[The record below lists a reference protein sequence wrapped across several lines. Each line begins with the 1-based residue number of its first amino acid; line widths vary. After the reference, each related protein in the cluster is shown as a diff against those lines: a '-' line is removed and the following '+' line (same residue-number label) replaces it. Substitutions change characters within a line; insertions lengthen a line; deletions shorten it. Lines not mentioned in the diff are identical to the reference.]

1 MIFGTKL
8 SLLWIFFVFS
18 QLIAD
23 EIVILTKSDDVVDSI
38 VKTPKI
44 IGSAVTTEK
53 IADQAITAAKIASG
67 TFTAGHL
74 GQSEATAGQFL
85 KWDGQAWAPVTIDFK
100 TNIQAIP
107 INSLGEQRN
116 LLVID
121 NLDSSIAIKRT
132 TLTNTSGNKLTISAG
147 GATSESTDQNGGK
160 LILASG
166 ISTGT
171 GSSIIELQ
179 TTAPQSSSNSTDNTA
194 TTKMI
199 IDGNGKVGIGTTTPT
214 ELLDVNGNIKISGVI
229 NGVKVS
235 NDSPIDVDGDGIFN
249 PDDSLIIFRYLEG
262 TTGDSLYTG
271 LNLKGP
277 RNDATT
283 LTAFLDSKKSLYD
296 VDGNGAYEGTNDGE
310 IIRRWSLGIR
320 DESLISGVVDS
331 EGTRTTLDEI
341 ITYMREDLGGSTL
354 SIIPSYVTFGPPD
367 TSTGIGNVGIGID
380 SPAARLHVKGG
391 LCVTS
396 ADGCAGSS
404 AGTIYATNTTVQNGA
419 DYAEYFLAEED
430 LEPGDIVG
438 LDLKTGLARG
448 YQQGD
453 FLLGVISTDPGIVG
467 NSLIKNDD
475 SVLVALVGQVPINR
489 EQVVIDEGIVKTL
502 DNKVIGYLLASNR
515 VYINMNSSNEINE
528 LMIENN
534 KLKAQ
539 FQNIKQFVCSQLGD
553 APFCFNSK

>member
-171 GSSIIELQ
+171 GSSVIELQ

-396 ADGCAGSS
+396 GDSCTGSS
-404 AGTIYATNTTVQNGA
+404 AGVIYALNTTVQGA
-419 DYAEYFLAEED
+419 DYSEYFLAEEK
-430 LEPGDIVG
+430 LRSGDIVG
-438 LDLKTGLARG
+438 INSKTGLVRS
-448 YQQGD
+448 YRNGD
-453 FLLGVISTDPGIVG
+453 FLLGIVSTKPGITG
-467 NSLIKNDD
+467 NSKLKKDQA
-475 SVLVALVGQVPINR
+475 VLVALVGQVPINR
-489 EQVVIDEGIVKTL
+489 DQVVIEEGVVKTL
-502 DNKVIGYLLASNR
+502 DDKTIGPLLYNNE
-515 VYINMNSSNEINE
+515 VYIN
-528 LMIENN
+528 
-534 KLKAQ
+534 LKASYDIDRLVKENREIDNK
-539 FQNIKQFVCSQLGD
+539 FKELKTYFCTHFSNT
-553 APFCFNSK
+553 PFCSI